1 MFKKFPLLAMNNRAA
16 SAKCCPWNCFK
27 ITDSYFFFTR
37 VRQETILTP
46 EGALLDPMQKH
57 KLHVKLC
64 ILSVLTGL
72 VQMQREEPHSLGKG
86 AYTLRIQNIIQL
98 YFLSKVPL

>member
-1 MFKKFPLLAMNNRAA
+1 
-16 SAKCCPWNCFK
+16 
-27 ITDSYFFFTR
+27 
-37 VRQETILTP
+37 
-46 EGALLDPMQKH
+46 MQKH

-72 VQMQREEPHSLGKG
+72 VQMEREEPHSLGKG